1 MIEFSTV
8 FGSSGNG
15 TVDKLSIA
23 NLVVS
28 KTQNSIRLELVN
40 ELSDVIKKLATEHIQ
55 SKLGNVEVEL
65 VTDTRYLKEKNV
77 CVYNFNPHTDSEK
90 RPKEKPS
97 VIGKVVCADIMLLG
111 RKIKDSEVVSIASV
125 TENSGRVTVS
135 GRVFDADEREIK
147 T

>member
-28 KTQNSIRLELVN
+28 KSQNSVRLELVN
-40 ELSDVIKKLATEHIQ
+40 ELSDVIKKLATEYIR

-65 VTDTRYLKEKNV
+65 VTDTKYLKEKNV
-77 CVYNFNPHTDSEK
+77 PV
-90 RPKEKPS
+90 R
-97 VIGKVVCADIMLLG
+97 L
-111 RKIKDSEVVSIASV
+111 
-125 TENSGRVTVS
+125 
-135 GRVFDADEREIK
+135 
-147 T
+147 